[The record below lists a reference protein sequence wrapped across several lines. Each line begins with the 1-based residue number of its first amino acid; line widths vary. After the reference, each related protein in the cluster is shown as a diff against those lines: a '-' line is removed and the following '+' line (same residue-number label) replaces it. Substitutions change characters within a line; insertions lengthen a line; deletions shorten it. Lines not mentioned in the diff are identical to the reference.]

1 MANFKKHKAHE
12 IGHLLTHNNRSAGD
26 HHHSNEDIDDSRTPM
41 NYYFKHGSV
50 EDLKKRLSQV
60 FVMKRKDMTVLG
72 SMVVTLPKD
81 VKDGDERA
89 FFKACY
95 DFYRNDVGQENVIN
109 AVVHK
114 DEKTPHL
121 HFDFVPVVKGN
132 IDFDNKFGVRGRKAL
147 EEWIETHQDRELER
161 LCCYEKITQEYL
173 DNMHSRL
180 SEYVKNELGYEVTIL
195 NGATSKGNKN
205 KLQMQTENLQEQIEK
220 LQEKRD
226 ALEHD
231 MKLIETMGRKYSISQ
246 ADRGIKPLME
256 RIVDLET
263 QNRLLR
269 AILSKNEYKYSKE
282 ELAALRDRK
291 YTPAKSVAVNVFEG
305 SYINTD
311 IEKNAVIVVEL
322 YDQVQRKS
330 PQQKLID
337 ENDDLYRQ
345 AKLVQGSNI
354 KVMWR
359 NSRTTDR
366 LYLFIKTDN
375 AKETME
381 NLMLMEQRLKDFD
394 LRGRKFY
401 MDRME
406 TDEYDLAKTILQKND
421 ITAHYYVRYQQEE
434 KEDSKE
440 ATIEKQ

>member
-1 MANFKKHKAHE
+1 
-12 IGHLLTHNNRSAGD
+12 
-26 HHHSNEDIDDSRTPM
+26 
-41 NYYFKHGSV
+41 
-50 EDLKKRLSQV
+50 
-60 FVMKRKDMTVLG
+60 
-72 SMVVTLPKD
+72 
-81 VKDGDERA
+81 
-89 FFKACY
+89 
-95 DFYRNDVGQENVIN
+95 
-109 AVVHK
+109 
-114 DEKTPHL
+114 
-121 HFDFVPVVKGN
+121 
-132 IDFDNKFGVRGRKAL
+132 
-147 EEWIETHQDRELER
+147 
-161 LCCYEKITQEYL
+161 
-173 DNMHSRL
+173 
-180 SEYVKNELGYEVTIL
+180 
-195 NGATSKGNKN
+195 
-205 KLQMQTENLQEQIEK
+205 
-220 LQEKRD
+220 
-226 ALEHD
+226 
-231 MKLIETMGRKYSISQ
+231 
-246 ADRGIKPLME
+246 ME